1 MRGGCR
7 AGGEIDTEI
16 MGGRDMEIMG
26 RYKQQGGGPVWRS
39 ASVASL
45 WCLAVRLAAAISR
58 RGWRDGV
65 HGSGPSLPLFS
76 RNSSVCVFILTSH
89 PLL

>member
-26 RYKQQGGGPVWRS
+26 GDISSRVVVRCGVQPQWHLCGVWQ
-39 ASVASL
+39 
-45 WCLAVRLAAAISR
+45 
-58 RGWRDGV
+58 
-65 HGSGPSLPLFS
+65 
-76 RNSSVCVFILTSH
+76 
-89 PLL
+89 